1 MEKHGR
7 INIFVNILLSGIL
20 SLITAF
26 AGMLP
31 SIIQHGGYFVS
42 KADYITQQIPLRL
55 NECSQR
61 GCPTGVGIHF

>member
-7 INIFVNILLSGIL
+7 INIFVNVLLSGIL

-42 KADYITQQIPLRL
+42 KADYITQQIL

-61 GCPTGVGIHF
+61 GCPTGVRIHF

>member
-31 SIIQHGGYFVS
+31 SNYTTWGIFCLKS
-42 KADYITQQIPLRL
+42 RL
-55 NECSQR
+55 YYSAN
-61 GCPTGVGIHF
+61 TVYT